1 MQVAEYLSHL
11 QRDADLLVKASERAG
26 LSAPVPSCSQ
36 WDVLR
41 LLSHLTRVHHW
52 SAAIV
57 SGLDRET
64 FRFDPPTAESVHA
77 VFAEGVV
84 ALSTALRSLPA
95 SRSVWTMFPDLPP
108 ALFWARRQAHET
120 AIHRVDGEL
129 AAGLGVTEI
138 DSAFAVDGIDE
149 LLMGMLPAT
158 LRVALD
164 RPFTLTVA
172 PLDANAGWT
181 LQADSGGLRGSLGS
195 VDNADLTI
203 FGMAADLYRWLWNRA
218 GDDEISLRG
227 DLTLVDVWHE
237 RFRIGAR

>member
-1 MQVAEYLSHL
+1 MQVADYVSHL
-11 QRDADLLVKASERAG
+11 QRDAELLVKASGRAG
-26 LSAPVPSCSQ
+26 LAAPVPSCSQ

-57 SGLDRET
+57 NGLDRET
-64 FRFDPPTAESVHA
+64 FSFEPPTAESIHV
-77 VFAEGVV
+77 VFDDGVR
-84 ALSTALRSLPA
+84 ALTAALKSLPP
-95 SRSVWTMFPDLPP
+95 SRSVWTMFSDSPP

-149 LLMGMLPAT
+149 LLMGMLPNT
-158 LRVALD
+158 VRVSLD
-164 RPFTLTVA
+164 RPFTVTVA

-181 LQADSGGLRGSLGS
+181 LQADSGGLRGSVGS
-195 VDNADLTI
+195 ADNADLTV
-203 FGMAADLYRWLWNRA
+203 FGMAGDLYRWLWNRA
-218 GDDEISLRG
+218 GDDEVSLRG

-237 RFRIGAR
+237 RFRVGAR